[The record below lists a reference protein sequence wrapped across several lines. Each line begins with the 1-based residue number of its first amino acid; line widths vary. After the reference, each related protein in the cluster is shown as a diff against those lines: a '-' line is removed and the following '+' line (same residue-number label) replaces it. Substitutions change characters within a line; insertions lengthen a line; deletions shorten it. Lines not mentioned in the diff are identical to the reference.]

1 MTPQWSN
8 MKEVALDLSDDVILV
23 LAKEAHRQDI
33 TLNQLMVNT
42 LTAKIGEER
51 TKVGEEKDKKC
62 ETYRHRLKVSLLILE
77 RRSLPRLRYLIEQPN
92 LDPNEIEDHLA
103 VMENTFRTM
112 RRPLAQLRVEEDTGD
127 QSKQ

>member
-51 TKVGEEKDKKC
+51 TKVGEEKDKEC

-77 RRSLPRLRYLIEQPN
+77 RLIEQPN

>member
-1 MTPQWSN
+1 

-51 TKVGEEKDKKC
+51 TKVGEEKDKEC